1 MTHLTLMIS
10 RKRSRLT
17 QKDISYFLN
26 LKDPSSISRFESGER
41 NVPLEVVL
49 LYHILFSVP
58 IEPHIEKQLE
68 DIKESVKK
76 GIPTLLDEISQSEP
90 STRNQRRI
98 QHLENILFSLSV

>member
-26 LKDPSSISRFESGER
+26 LKDPSSISRFEAGER
-41 NVPLEVVL
+41 SVPLEVIL

-58 IEPHIEKQLE
+58 IQPHIETQLKQ
-68 DIKESVKK
+68 IKDTLRY